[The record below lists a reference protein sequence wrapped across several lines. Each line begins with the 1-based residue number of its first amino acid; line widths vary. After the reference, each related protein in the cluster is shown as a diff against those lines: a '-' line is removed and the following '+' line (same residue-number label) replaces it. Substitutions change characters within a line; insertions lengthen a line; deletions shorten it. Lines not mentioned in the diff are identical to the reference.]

1 AGCRYECSAWECLLI
16 LQAPE
21 VPTKRRPFSV
31 GSSQFRETAICN
43 DRSLEHDP
51 EKCARFSEKIMPRR
65 RRRLSPSGVA
75 AEIGLS
81 TGDVILDVGGK
92 GVKSP
97 EDFYKALAGVQ
108 TQGKRIALARIKSND
123 ATRFVAIPVK

>member
-1 AGCRYECSAWECLLI
+1 MIRKSVRGFPKRSCQGVVAG
-16 LQAPE
+16 
-21 VPTKRRPFSV
+21 
-31 GSSQFRETAICN
+31 
-43 DRSLEHDP
+43 
-51 EKCARFSEKIMPRR
+51 
-65 RRRLSPSGVA
+65 LSPSGVA